1 MLPHSQDST
10 DHRYDTIRTTSAVQ
24 DFLTGHSF
32 PSWNETW
39 PFTESKGCH
48 PVPARRSGAGPRKTA
63 PPPGHLAKPGTTPVN
78 PGTVRPLNSTAASVT
93 LPDVPNLLILFTGAV
108 MASAVLT
115 GCTATGPVRSA
126 SPSATP
132 TPTYKLPPR
141 PVRPGERPIDAEPVN
156 DGDTRFRVIGLQTG
170 LSGFFGTHAE
180 WQAKGQYVVVRIV
193 VENPGRANSRFLAKR
208 QKLVT
213 ADGATHNVDNFAQAT
228 KRQPDTLPLGAE
240 VKIEMD
246 LWFDIPKEAKV
257 TAIRLYGD
265 PPLGSRAATDGAEVP
280 LS

>member
-1 MLPHSQDST
+1 MTTQITGTTRFGQQLRSRFPAGN
-10 DHRYDTIRTTSAVQ
+10 RY
-24 DFLTGHSF
+24 
-32 PSWNETW
+32 PSWNETG
-39 PFTESKGCH
+39 PFTESKDCR
-48 PVPARRSGAGPRKTA
+48 PVPARRSGAGLRKIAPRPATWRAPA
-63 PPPGHLAKPGTTPVN
+63 PPPLN
-78 PGTVRPLNSTAASVT
+78 PGTVRPLNSTATSVT
-93 LPDVPNLLILFTGAV
+93 LPDVRNLLILFTGAV

-115 GCTATGPVRSA
+115 GCTATGPARSA

-208 QKLVT
+208 QKLLT
-213 ADGATHNVDNFAQAT
+213 ADGATYGVDDFAQAT

-240 VKIEMD
+240 VRIEMD